1 MRVTHREI
9 SQLQKRVSFRAEWSE
24 RSERN
29 AVEESRKLHQG
40 SLVRFLDSATPS
52 TLQQSAG
59 LRFARNDTRFFQ
71 TVTLFCEPRS
81 FRFYGAWR
89 VKKPGAMN
97 MPRLRR

>member
-1 MRVTHREI
+1 MPPASGPTCSRRLAGIRRAGGTPAPRREI

-59 LRFARNDTRFFQ
+59 LRSARNDTLFFSDCHS
-71 TVTLFCEPRS
+71 VL
-81 FRFYGAWR
+81 
-89 VKKPGAMN
+89 
-97 MPRLRR
+97 